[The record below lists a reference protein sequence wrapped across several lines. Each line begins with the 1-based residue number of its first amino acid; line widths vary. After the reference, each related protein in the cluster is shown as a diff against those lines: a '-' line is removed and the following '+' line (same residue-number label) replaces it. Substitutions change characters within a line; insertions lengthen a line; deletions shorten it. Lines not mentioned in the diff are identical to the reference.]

1 MVHQDFLVPVLKKFV
16 SWVVIVLAVL
26 ITAVIVWSAL
36 DVAIL
41 LYQQLT
47 AEPFLRLGGPD
58 HLLTV
63 FESFLTVLI
72 AIEIFLNIIL
82 YLTKHIFYVKLVI
95 ATALTAVA
103 RKVIVL
109 EYSVATVPVVY
120 AIAAVTLA
128 MGVAYW
134 LAAQRESVN

>member
-1 MVHQDFLVPVLKKFV
+1 MISHDALIPVLKKTVQYIIMF
-16 SWVVIVLAVL
+16 LAVL
-26 ITAVIVWSAL
+26 ITAVIFWSSL

-41 LYQQLT
+41 LYQQLV
-47 AEPFLRLGGPD
+47 AEPFLRLGID
-58 HLLTV
+58 HLLPV

-82 YLTKHIFYVKLVI
+82 YLTKNMFHVKLVI
-95 ATALTAVA
+95 ATGLTAVA

-109 EYSVATVPVVY
+109 EYSVTPAPVIY

-128 MGVAYW
+128 MGIVYW
-134 LAAQRESVN
+134 VVTQKESS